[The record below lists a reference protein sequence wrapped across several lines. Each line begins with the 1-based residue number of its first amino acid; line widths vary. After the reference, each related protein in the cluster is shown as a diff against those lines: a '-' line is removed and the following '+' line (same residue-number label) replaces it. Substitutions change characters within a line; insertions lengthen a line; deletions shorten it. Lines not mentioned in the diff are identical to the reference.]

1 MSESNTSIETITI
14 NGVQYVRADTLAA
27 HNPEPSGDRVVVVA
41 DRGFIY
47 AGNMTRQEDGNIV
60 LRNAVNVRRWTKGG
74 MGGLLSD
81 PKAAEATLDPVAYP
95 IEFPAGTVLQIVR
108 VPETWGRA

>member
-1 MSESNTSIETITI
+1 MEESNTNIETITI
-14 NGVQYVRADTLAA
+14 NGVQYVREDLLPASV
-27 HNPEPSGDRVVVVA
+27 EPSGDRVVVIA
-41 DRGFIY
+41 DRGFVY
-47 AGNMTRQEDGNIV
+47 AGNVTRQEDGSIV
-60 LRNAVNVRRWTKGG
+60 LRNAVNVRRWGKGG

>member
-1 MSESNTSIETITI
+1 MSESNTNIETITI

-27 HNPEPSGDRVVVVA
+27 SVEPSGDRVVVVA

-60 LRNAVNVRRWTKGG
+60 LRNAVNVRRWGKGG
-74 MGGLLSD
+74 MGGLLCD
-81 PKAAEATLDPVAYP
+81 PKAAEAVLDPVAYP